1 MKSQLKV
8 NDKLWKEIKAQF
20 PKIDKAVV
28 KTGIQSNAGENEG
41 VSIAEYAA
49 FNEFGTRTI
58 PERPFMR
65 KTFDDNLA
73 NWNKLVERLFKGILG
88 GKLDVKFAFE
98 TLGEQTQND
107 MQDTITKGGFAPN
120 SDLTI
125 NGGWMKSP
133 SGKSFYVKGKGSN
146 RPLIDGGAM
155 IGAITFEVEGV

>member
-73 NWNKLVERLFKGILG
+73 NYNKLIERLFKGMLG
-88 GKLDVKFAFE
+88 GKLDSKMAFKI
-98 TLGEQTQND
+98 LGQQTEDD
-107 MQDTITKGGFAPN
+107 MKNTIMTGNF
-120 SDLTI
+120 
-125 NGGWMKSP
+125 KSNAD
-133 SGKSFYVKGKGSN
+133 STVAKKGSS
-146 RPLIDGGAM
+146 RPLIDTGTM
-155 IGAITFEVEGV
+155 RNSIRYEVENV

>member
-28 KTGIQSNAGENEG
+28 KTGIQSDAGENEG
-41 VSIAEYAA
+41 VSIAEYAS

-73 NWNKLVERLFKGILG
+73 NYNKLIERLFKGMLG
-88 GKLDVKFAFE
+88 GKLDAKMAFKI
-98 TLGEQTQND
+98 LGQQTEDD
-107 MQDTITKGGFAPN
+107 MKNTITTGNFKPN
-120 SDLTI
+120 SDITI
-125 NGGWMKSP
+125 NGGWMRSP
-133 SGKSFYVKGKGSN
+133 SGKPFYVKGKGSN

>member
-1 MKSQLKV
+1 MKSTLKV

-28 KTGIQSNAGENEG
+28 KTGIQSDAGENEG

-73 NWNKLVERLFKGILG
+73 NYNKLIERLFKGMLG
-88 GKLDVKFAFE
+88 GKLNAKMAFSI
-98 TLGEQTQND
+98 LGQQTEDD
-107 MQDTITKGGFAPN
+107 MKNTIMTGSFTPN
-120 SDLTI
+120 SAYTVA
-125 NGGWMKSP
+125 K
-133 SGKSFYVKGKGSN
+133 KGSS
-146 RPLIDGGAM
+146 RPLIDTGTM
-155 IGAITFEVEGV
+155 RNSIRYEVENV

>member
-1 MKSQLKV
+1 MKSTLKV

-28 KTGIQSNAGENEG
+28 KTGIQSDAGENEG

-73 NWNKLVERLFKGILG
+73 NYNKLIERLFKGMLS
-88 GKLDVKFAFE
+88 GKLDAKFAFD
-98 TLGEQTQND
+98 TLGQQTEDD
-107 MQDTITKGGFAPN
+107 MKDTITNGNFTAN
-120 SDLTI
+120 AQSTI
-125 NGGWMKSP
+125 DK
-133 SGKSFYVKGKGSN
+133 KGSSS
-146 RPLIDGGAM
+146 PLIDTGTM
-155 IGAITFEVEGV
+155 RNSIRYEVENV

>member
-1 MKSQLKV
+1 MKSTLKV

-28 KTGIQSNAGENEG
+28 KTGIQSDAGENEG

-73 NWNKLVERLFKGILG
+73 NHNKLIERLFKGMLG
-88 GKLDVKFAFE
+88 GKLDAKMAFKI
-98 TLGEQTQND
+98 LGQQTEDD
-107 MQDTITKGGFAPN
+107 MKNTIMTGIFTPN
-120 SDLTI
+120 SDCTVA
-125 NGGWMKSP
+125 K
-133 SGKSFYVKGKGSN
+133 KGSS
-146 RPLIDGGAM
+146 RPLIDTGTM
-155 IGAITFEVEGV
+155 RNSIRYEVENV

>member
-28 KTGIQSNAGENEG
+28 KTGIQSNSGENEG

-73 NWNKLVERLFKGILG
+73 NYNKLIERLFKGMLG
-88 GKLDVKFAFE
+88 GKLDAKMAFSI
-98 TLGEQTQND
+98 LGQQTEDD
-107 MQDTITKGGFAPN
+107 MKNTIMTGNFAPN
-120 SDLTI
+120 SDYTI
-125 NGGWMKSP
+125 AK
-133 SGKSFYVKGKGSN
+133 KGSS
-146 RPLIDGGAM
+146 RPLIDTGTM
-155 IGAITFEVEGV
+155 RNSIRYEVENV

>member
-28 KTGIQSNAGENEG
+28 KTGIQSDAGENEG

-73 NWNKLVERLFKGILG
+73 NYNKLIERLFKGMLD
-88 GKLDVKFAFE
+88 GKLDAKMAFKI
-98 TLGEQTQND
+98 LGQQTEDD
-107 MQDTITKGGFAPN
+107 MKNTIMTGNFKPN
-120 SDLTI
+120 SAYTVA
-125 NGGWMKSP
+125 K
-133 SGKSFYVKGKGSN
+133 KGSS
-146 RPLIDGGAM
+146 RPLIDTGTM
-155 IGAITFEVEGV
+155 RNSIRYEVENV